1 MANIKV
7 GAKVMFRGYEADG
20 VYTVRSI
27 TENGKVGVIKCGA
40 EDMPNWLNLQANPSE
55 LLVL

>member
-1 MANIKV
+1 MADIKV

-27 TENGKVGVIKCGA
+27 TGNGEVGVIKCGA
-40 EDMPNWLNLQANPSE
+40 EDMPDWLNLMAKPSE